1 MGIMAERI
9 EGVKNRAKRSPL
21 SKQPSIIGA
30 RTSKAGYTSA
40 YMDRELVISLLLG
53 FVFSV
58 IITALA
64 YRRGSLSQSGAV
76 GALIV
81 GTLIFGL
88 GGWVWGVVLGVFFV
102 SSSLLSHFK
111 EREKAAVAEKFEKG
125 HRRDIGQVFAN
136 GGLGALI
143 AVLSAVVPESAGM
156 AGSWFFLF
164 IGVMATVTADTWATE
179 LGTLSKAA
187 PRLIT
192 SGRVV
197 EVGTSGGVS
206 ALGTGVSFVGGL
218 LIGLTAGLL
227 APLAGLL
234 PWSAALAVGLI
245 GAISGAAGSLID
257 SLMGATIQ
265 QIYYCDTCQKET
277 ERKVHRCGTTTR
289 PLRGWS
295 WMNNDLVNLISSLGG
310 GLVAV
315 VAALL
320 L

>member
-1 MGIMAERI
+1 MTRELLI
-9 EGVKNRAKRSPL
+9 SL
-21 SKQPSIIGA
+21 SWGLLFSII
-30 RTSKAGYTSA
+30 
-40 YMDRELVISLLLG
+40 
-53 FVFSV
+53 
-58 IITALA
+58 ITFLA
-64 YRRGSLSQSGAV
+64 YRRGSLSRSGAV

-88 GGWVWGVVLGVFFV
+88 GGWVWGIVLGVFFV

-125 HRRDIGQVFAN
+125 HRRDIGQVMAN

-143 AVLSAVVPESAGM
+143 AALSAVVPSDL
-156 AGSWFFLF
+156 WFFLF

-192 SGRVV
+192 TGRTV

-206 ALGTGVSFVGGL
+206 PLGTSVSFVGGL

-227 APLAGLL
+227 APLAGML
-234 PWSAALAVGLI
+234 PWAAVLPLALI
-245 GAISGAAGSLID
+245 GALSGAAGSLID

-265 QIYYCDTCQKET
+265 QIYYCDTCRKET

-289 PLRGWS
+289 PLRGWG
-295 WMNNDLVNLISSLGG
+295 WMNNDLVNLISSIGG
-310 GLVAV
+310 GLVA
-315 VAALL
+315 ALLALL
-320 L
+320 LI

>member
-1 MGIMAERI
+1 M
-9 EGVKNRAKRSPL
+9 V
-21 SKQPSIIGA
+21 
-30 RTSKAGYTSA
+30 
-40 YMDRELVISLLLG
+40 RELITSLLLG
-53 FVFSV
+53 LAFSV

-64 YRRGSLSQSGAV
+64 YRRGSLSQSGAA

-88 GGWVWGVVLGVFFV
+88 GGWVWGVVLGVFFI

-111 EREKAAVAEKFEKG
+111 EREKASVAEKFEKG
-125 HRRDIGQVFAN
+125 HRRDLGQVFAN
-136 GGLGALI
+136 GGLGAFI
-143 AVLSAVVPESAGM
+143 AVLSAIAPADY
-156 AGSWFFLF
+156 WFFLF

-192 SGRVV
+192 SGRAV

-206 ALGTGVSFVGGL
+206 PLGTGVSFVGGL

-234 PWSAALAVGLI
+234 PWSATLPVALI
-245 GAISGAAGSLID
+245 GALSGAAGSLID

-277 ERKVHRCGTTTR
+277 ERKLHRCGTTTR

-310 GLVAV
+310 GA

-320 L
+320 AAALL

>member
-1 MGIMAERI
+1 MA
-9 EGVKNRAKRSPL
+9 
-21 SKQPSIIGA
+21 Q
-30 RTSKAGYTSA
+30 
-40 YMDRELVISLLLG
+40 ELATSLLIGLLL
-53 FVFSV
+53 SAA
-58 IITALA
+58 IAALA
-64 YRRGSLSQSGAV
+64 YWRGSLSRSGAA

-88 GGWVWGVVLGVFFV
+88 GGWVWGVLLAVFFI
-102 SSSLLSHFK
+102 SSSFLSHFK

-125 HRRDIGQVFAN
+125 HRRDMGQVLAN

-143 AVLSAVVPESAGM
+143 AVLSAIAPASAVPSEM
-156 AGSWFFLF
+156 WFYLF
-164 IGVMATVTADTWATE
+164 VGVMATVTADTWATE

-192 SGRVV
+192 SGRAV

-206 ALGTGVSFVGGL
+206 PLGTAVSFAGGL

-234 PWSAALAVGLI
+234 PWSAALPLALI
-245 GAISGAAGSLID
+245 GAAGGAAGSAID

-265 QIYYCDTCQKET
+265 QIYYCDTCRKET
-277 ERKVHRCGTTTR
+277 ERQVHRCGTTTR
-289 PLRGWS
+289 PIRGWS

-310 GLVAV
+310 GVT
-315 VAALL
+315 ALL
-320 L
+320 LAALMG

>member
-1 MGIMAERI
+1 MFGELATSILV
-9 EGVKNRAKRSPL
+9 GFLL
-21 SKQPSIIGA
+21 SV
-30 RTSKAGYTSA
+30 
-40 YMDRELVISLLLG
+40 VIAL
-53 FVFSV
+53 
-58 IITALA
+58 LA
-64 YRRGSLSQSGAV
+64 YRRGSLSNSGAV

-88 GGWVWGVVLGVFFV
+88 GGWVWGIMLAVFFI
-102 SSSLLSHFK
+102 SSSFLSHFK

-143 AVLSAVVPESAGM
+143 AVLSAFVPESVVTHNT
-156 AGSWFFLF
+156 WFFLF

-206 ALGTGVSFVGGL
+206 ALGTGVSFVGGM

-227 APLAGLL
+227 APIAGLH
-234 PWSAALAVGLI
+234 PWSAAPAIALVGAL
-245 GAISGAAGSLID
+245 SGAAGSLID

-265 QIYYCDTCQKET
+265 QIYYCDTCAKET
-277 ERKVHRCGTTTR
+277 ERQVHRCGTVTR

-295 WMNNDLVNLISSLGG
+295 WLNNDLVNLLSSLGG
-310 GLVAV
+310 GLAAV
-315 VAALL
+315 LLAALL
-320 L
+320 

>member
-1 MGIMAERI
+1 M
-9 EGVKNRAKRSPL
+9 V
-21 SKQPSIIGA
+21 
-30 RTSKAGYTSA
+30 
-40 YMDRELVISLLLG
+40 RELIISLLLG
-53 FVFSV
+53 LAFSV

-64 YRRGSLSQSGAV
+64 YRRGSLSQSGAA

-111 EREKAAVAEKFEKG
+111 EREKASVAEKFEKG

-136 GGLGALI
+136 GGLGAFI
-143 AVLSAVVPESAGM
+143 AVLSAIAPADY
-156 AGSWFFLF
+156 WFFLF

-192 SGRVV
+192 SGRTV

-206 ALGTGVSFVGGL
+206 PLGTGVSFVGGL
-218 LIGLTAGLL
+218 LIGLTAGAL
-227 APLAGLL
+227 ASLAGLL
-234 PWSAALAVGLI
+234 PWSATLPVALI
-245 GAISGAAGSLID
+245 GALSGATGSLID

-277 ERKVHRCGTTTR
+277 ERKLHRCGTTTR

-310 GLVAV
+310 GV

-320 L
+320 AAALL